1 MKKIV
6 ITIIVIIS
14 LLLFFQLAYY
24 NLTKDSN
31 NASNTNIS
39 GRQNIEDYS
48 DIVNNNSDYNVF
60 INLNSTNEDLKQQE
74 NVIVPNGITSLASE
88 YTGELKLITIEKELY
103 NFVYNNVR
111 KINEQTNWKSINYI
125 LQYYDLHTNDINE
138 MGIYSAE
145 EYRKI
150 ASQINK
156 LDKYDTY
163 ERSSIEANS
172 IENTQDGY
180 IKFNVSLIYT
190 SGKEIVLNMYLANN
204 EETMPNVKYTSG
216 V

>member
-6 ITIIVIIS
+6 IVIIVILS
-14 LLLFFQLAYY
+14 LLLVFQLAYY
-24 NLTKDSN
+24 NFTKKGN
-31 NASNTNIS
+31 NKTSANSIGNQTIGTSEDNNVLINVNNTN
-39 GRQNIEDYS
+39 
-48 DIVNNNSDYNVF
+48 
-60 INLNSTNEDLKQQE
+60 NLEETMQKQE
-74 NVIVPNGITSLASE
+74 NVIVPSGITSLASE

-111 KINEQTNWKSINYI
+111 QINEQTNWKSINYI

-180 IKFNVSLIYT
+180 IKFTVSLIYT
-190 SGKEIVLNMYLANN
+190 SGREIVLNMYLANN

>member
-6 ITIIVIIS
+6 IVIIVILS
-14 LLLFFQLAYY
+14 LLLVFQLAYY
-24 NLTKDSN
+24 NFTKREN
-31 NASNTNIS
+31 NKTGANSIGNQTISTSEDNNVLINVNNTN
-39 GRQNIEDYS
+39 
-48 DIVNNNSDYNVF
+48 
-60 INLNSTNEDLKQQE
+60 NLEETMQKQE
-74 NVIVPNGITSLASE
+74 NVVVPSGITSLASE

-103 NFVYNNVR
+103 NFVYNNAR

-163 ERSSIEANS
+163 ERSTIEANS

>member
-6 ITIIVIIS
+6 IVIIVILS
-14 LLLFFQLAYY
+14 LLLVFQLAYY
-24 NLTKDSN
+24 NFTKREN
-31 NASNTNIS
+31 NKTSANSIGNQAIS
-39 GRQNIEDYS
+39 TSED
-48 DIVNNNSDYNVF
+48 NNVF
-60 INLNSTNEDLKQQE
+60 INVNNTNNLEETMQKQE
-74 NVIVPNGITSLASE
+74 NVVVPSGITSLASE
-88 YTGELKLITIEKELY
+88 YEGELKLITIEKELY

>member
-6 ITIIVIIS
+6 IVIIVILS
-14 LLLFFQLAYY
+14 LLLVFQLAYY
-24 NLTKDSN
+24 NFTKREN
-31 NASNTNIS
+31 NKTGANSIGNQTISTSEDNNVLINVNNTN
-39 GRQNIEDYS
+39 
-48 DIVNNNSDYNVF
+48 
-60 INLNSTNEDLKQQE
+60 NLEETMQKQE
-74 NVIVPNGITSLASE
+74 NVIVPSGITSLASE

-103 NFVYNNVR
+103 NFVYNNAR

-163 ERSSIEANS
+163 ERSTIEANS

-180 IKFNVSLIYT
+180 IKFTVSLIYT

>member
-1 MKKIV
+1 M
-6 ITIIVIIS
+6 
-14 LLLFFQLAYY
+14 
-24 NLTKDSN
+24 
-31 NASNTNIS
+31 
-39 GRQNIEDYS
+39 
-48 DIVNNNSDYNVF
+48 
-60 INLNSTNEDLKQQE
+60 
-74 NVIVPNGITSLASE
+74 PNGITSLASE

-125 LQYYDLHTNDINE
+125 LQYYDLHTNDI
-138 MGIYSAE
+138 MKWDIFSR

-190 SGKEIVLNMYLANN
+190 SGKE
-204 EETMPNVKYTSG
+204 
-216 V
+216 

>member
-6 ITIIVIIS
+6 IVIIVILS
-14 LLLFFQLAYY
+14 LLLVFQLAYY
-24 NLTKDSN
+24 NFTKREN
-31 NASNTNIS
+31 NKTGANSIGNQTISTSEDNNVLINVNNTN
-39 GRQNIEDYS
+39 
-48 DIVNNNSDYNVF
+48 
-60 INLNSTNEDLKQQE
+60 NLEETMQKQE
-74 NVIVPNGITSLASE
+74 NVIVPSGITSLASE

-103 NFVYNNVR
+103 NFVYNNAR
-111 KINEQTNWKSINYI
+111 QINEQTNWKSINYI

-163 ERSSIEANS
+163 ERSTIEANS

-180 IKFNVSLIYT
+180 IKFTVSLIYT

>member
-163 ERSSIEANS
+163 ERSSIERNS

-180 IKFNVSLIYT
+180 IKFTVSLIYT

>member
-74 NVIVPNGITSLASE
+74 
-88 YTGELKLITIEKELY
+88 
-103 NFVYNNVR
+103 
-111 KINEQTNWKSINYI
+111 
-125 LQYYDLHTNDINE
+125 
-138 MGIYSAE
+138 M
-145 EYRKI
+145 
-150 ASQINK
+150 
-156 LDKYDTY
+156 
-163 ERSSIEANS
+163 
-172 IENTQDGY
+172 
-180 IKFNVSLIYT
+180 
-190 SGKEIVLNMYLANN
+190 
-204 EETMPNVKYTSG
+204 
-216 V
+216 

>member
-6 ITIIVIIS
+6 IVIIVILS
-14 LLLFFQLAYY
+14 LLLVFQLAYY
-24 NLTKDSN
+24 NFTKKGN
-31 NASNTNIS
+31 NKTSANSIGNQTIGTSEDNNVLINVNNTN
-39 GRQNIEDYS
+39 
-48 DIVNNNSDYNVF
+48 
-60 INLNSTNEDLKQQE
+60 NLEETMQKQE
-74 NVIVPNGITSLASE
+74 NVIVPSGITSLASE

-111 KINEQTNWKSINYI
+111 QINEQTNWKSINYI

-180 IKFNVSLIYT
+180 IKFTVSLIYT

>member
-6 ITIIVIIS
+6 IAIIIILS
-14 LLLFFQLAYY
+14 LLLVFQLAYY
-24 NLTKDSN
+24 NFTSN
-31 NASNTNIS
+31 VNNETNANSIGNLAISTSEDNNVLINMNNTN
-39 GRQNIEDYS
+39 EE
-48 DIVNNNSDYNVF
+48 IV
-60 INLNSTNEDLKQQE
+60 EQQE

-88 YTGELKLITIEKELY
+88 YEGELKLITIEKELY
-103 NFVYNNVR
+103 NFVYNSAPQIKN
-111 KINEQTNWKSINYI
+111 QTNWKSINYI

>member
-6 ITIIVIIS
+6 IVIIVILS
-14 LLLFFQLAYY
+14 LLLVFQLAYY
-24 NLTKDSN
+24 NFTKKGN
-31 NASNTNIS
+31 NKTSANSIGSQAISTSEDNNVLINVNNTN
-39 GRQNIEDYS
+39 
-48 DIVNNNSDYNVF
+48 
-60 INLNSTNEDLKQQE
+60 NLEETMQKQE
-74 NVIVPNGITSLASE
+74 NVIVPSGITSLASE

-111 KINEQTNWKSINYI
+111 QINEQTNWKSINYI

-163 ERSSIEANS
+163 ERSTIEANS

>member
-6 ITIIVIIS
+6 IVIIVILS
-14 LLLFFQLAYY
+14 LLLVFQLAYY
-24 NLTKDSN
+24 NFTKKGN
-31 NASNTNIS
+31 NKTGANSIGNQTISTSEDNNVLINVNNTN
-39 GRQNIEDYS
+39 
-48 DIVNNNSDYNVF
+48 
-60 INLNSTNEDLKQQE
+60 NLEETMQKQE
-74 NVIVPNGITSLASE
+74 NVIVPSGITSLASE

-103 NFVYNNVR
+103 NFVYNNAR

>member
-6 ITIIVIIS
+6 IVIIVILS
-14 LLLFFQLAYY
+14 LLLVFQLAYY
-24 NLTKDSN
+24 NFTKREN
-31 NASNTNIS
+31 NKTGANSIGNQTISTSEDNNVLINVNNTN
-39 GRQNIEDYS
+39 
-48 DIVNNNSDYNVF
+48 
-60 INLNSTNEDLKQQE
+60 NLEETMQKQE
-74 NVIVPNGITSLASE
+74 NVIVPSGITSLASE

-163 ERSSIEANS
+163 ERSTIEANS

-180 IKFNVSLIYT
+180 IKFTVSLIYT

>member
-74 NVIVPNGITSLASE
+74 NVVVPSGITSLASE

-103 NFVYNNVR
+103 NFVYNNAR

-190 SGKEIVLNMYLANN
+190 SGKELVLNMYLANN

>member
-6 ITIIVIIS
+6 IVIIVILS
-14 LLLFFQLAYY
+14 LLLVFQLAYY
-24 NLTKDSN
+24 NFTKKGN
-31 NASNTNIS
+31 NKTSANSIGNQTIGTSEDNNVLINVNNTN
-39 GRQNIEDYS
+39 
-48 DIVNNNSDYNVF
+48 
-60 INLNSTNEDLKQQE
+60 NLEETMQKQE
-74 NVIVPNGITSLASE
+74 NVIVPSGITSLASE

-111 KINEQTNWKSINYI
+111 QINEQTNWKSINYI

-163 ERSSIEANS
+163 ERSTIEANS

>member
-6 ITIIVIIS
+6 IVIIVILS
-14 LLLFFQLAYY
+14 LLLVFQLAYY
-24 NLTKDSN
+24 NFTKKVN
-31 NASNTNIS
+31 NKTSANSIGNQTIGTSEDNNVLINVNNTN
-39 GRQNIEDYS
+39 
-48 DIVNNNSDYNVF
+48 
-60 INLNSTNEDLKQQE
+60 NLEETMQKQE
-74 NVIVPNGITSLASE
+74 NVIVPSGITSLASE

-111 KINEQTNWKSINYI
+111 QINEQTNWKSINYI

-180 IKFNVSLIYT
+180 IKFTVSLIYT

>member
-6 ITIIVIIS
+6 IVIIVILS
-14 LLLFFQLAYY
+14 LLLVFQLAYY
-24 NLTKDSN
+24 NFTKREN
-31 NASNTNIS
+31 NKTGANSIGNQTISTSEDNNVLINVNNTN
-39 GRQNIEDYS
+39 
-48 DIVNNNSDYNVF
+48 
-60 INLNSTNEDLKQQE
+60 NLEETMQKQE
-74 NVIVPNGITSLASE
+74 NVVVPSGITSLASE

-103 NFVYNNVR
+103 NFVYNNAR

-163 ERSSIEANS
+163 ERSTIEANS

-180 IKFNVSLIYT
+180 IKFTVSLIYT

>member
-6 ITIIVIIS
+6 IVIIVILS
-14 LLLFFQLAYY
+14 LLLVFQLAYY
-24 NLTKDSN
+24 NFTKREN
-31 NASNTNIS
+31 NKTGANSIGNQTISTSEDNNVLINVNNTN
-39 GRQNIEDYS
+39 
-48 DIVNNNSDYNVF
+48 
-60 INLNSTNEDLKQQE
+60 NLEETMQKQE
-74 NVIVPNGITSLASE
+74 NVIVPSGITSLASE

>member
-6 ITIIVIIS
+6 IVIIVILS
-14 LLLFFQLAYY
+14 LLLVFQLAYY
-24 NLTKDSN
+24 NFTKKGN
-31 NASNTNIS
+31 NKTSANSIGNQTIGTSEDNNVLINVNNTN
-39 GRQNIEDYS
+39 
-48 DIVNNNSDYNVF
+48 
-60 INLNSTNEDLKQQE
+60 NLEETMQKQE
-74 NVIVPNGITSLASE
+74 NVIVPSGITSLASE

-111 KINEQTNWKSINYI
+111 QINEQTNWKSINYI

-163 ERSSIEANS
+163 ERSTIEANS

-180 IKFNVSLIYT
+180 IKFTVSLIYT

>member
-6 ITIIVIIS
+6 IVIIVILS
-14 LLLFFQLAYY
+14 LLLVFQLAYY
-24 NLTKDSN
+24 NFTKKGN
-31 NASNTNIS
+31 NKTSANSIGNQTIGTSEDNNVLINVNNTN
-39 GRQNIEDYS
+39 
-48 DIVNNNSDYNVF
+48 
-60 INLNSTNEDLKQQE
+60 NLEETMQKQE
-74 NVIVPNGITSLASE
+74 NVVVPSGITSLASE

-111 KINEQTNWKSINYI
+111 QINEQTNWKSINYI

-180 IKFNVSLIYT
+180 IKFTVSLIYT

>member
-6 ITIIVIIS
+6 IVIIVILS
-14 LLLFFQLAYY
+14 LLLVFQLAYY
-24 NLTKDSN
+24 NFTKKGN
-31 NASNTNIS
+31 NKTSANSIGNQTISTSEDNNVLINVNNTN
-39 GRQNIEDYS
+39 
-48 DIVNNNSDYNVF
+48 
-60 INLNSTNEDLKQQE
+60 NLEETMQKQE
-74 NVIVPNGITSLASE
+74 NVIVPSGITSLASE

>member
-190 SGKEIVLNMYLANN
+190 SGKELVLNMYLANN